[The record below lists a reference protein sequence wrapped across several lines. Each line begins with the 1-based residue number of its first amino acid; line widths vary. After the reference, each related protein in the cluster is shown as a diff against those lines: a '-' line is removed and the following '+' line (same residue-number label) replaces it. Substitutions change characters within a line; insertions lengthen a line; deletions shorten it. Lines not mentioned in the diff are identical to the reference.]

1 MMKIISID
9 DIARMEQKYRA
20 TFVNSLWGFRN
31 LSLIG
36 TCNQKQDVNFAV
48 FNSLNHLGANP
59 CLASITFRP
68 TEVDRHTYQNIISQK
83 FFSINNVTKEFYK
96 AAHQTS
102 ARYPSEINEANAS
115 GLQTVWNNKYN
126 VPYIGE
132 SNIVLIMRYEEHIDL
147 KINNT
152 VLLIASLQK
161 VILQTD
167 CIESDGFVNH
177 LTAKSIN
184 CAGIDA
190 YYQPTFISRLPYAK
204 P

>member
-1 MMKIISID
+1 MKIISVD
-9 DIARMEQKYRA
+9 DIAKMEQRFRG
-20 TFVNSLWGFRN
+20 TFINSLWGFRN

-36 TCNQKQDVNFAV
+36 TCDEKQEVNFAI

-68 TEVDRHTYQNIISQK
+68 PEVDRHTYQNILSQK

-102 ARYPSEINEANAS
+102 ARYPSNINEAEEN
-115 GLQTVWNNKYN
+115 GLQTIWNKKYN

-132 SNIVLIMRYEEHIDL
+132 SNIVLIMKYEQHIDL

-161 VILQTD
+161 VLLQVD
-167 CIESDGFVNH
+167 CIEEDGFVNH

-184 CAGIDA
+184 CAGLDA
-190 YYQPTFISRLPYAK
+190 YYQPNLISRLHYAK